1 MKYSQYL
8 AIAALLGLVDATT
21 QFGIIERKT
30 NQEKLYIQMKNQEE
44 EDDESD
50 DDEYNNHLVQTDKI
64 LEKVQGWGGWG
75 PHMHEFPGN
84 NNEFGNWVDAYE
96 RVAPERFQGDAADDG
111 IPPVDKFTQNLIENY
126 AFEAATG
133 PDKDGKTAWDAHHP
147 LPSGKF
153 LISKTQGYKL
163 AQEILC
169 THFKKCG
176 PAGEEFLNEY
186 AGDQHSFGT
195 RWEEAWNYWDVLKA
209 GKIDAV
215 GASVLYRHLC
225 LPLGALDLQ

>member
-1 MKYSQYL
+1 M
-8 AIAALLGLVDATT
+8 
-21 QFGIIERKT
+21 
-30 NQEKLYIQMKNQEE
+30 
-44 EDDESD
+44 
-50 DDEYNNHLVQTDKI
+50 DK
-64 LEKVQGWGGWG
+64 
-75 PHMHEFPGN
+75 FPGTQ
-84 NNEFGNWVDAYE
+84 NEYGNWVDPYE
-96 RVAPERFQGDAADDG
+96 RVAPVIFTGDAADQDYV
-111 IPPVDKFTQNLIENY
+111 PTDRFTQNMIDNY

-133 PDKDGKTAWDAHHP
+133 PDKDGKTAYDAHHP
-147 LPSGKF
+147 LPSGRF
-153 LISKTQGYKL
+153 FISKAQGRKL
-163 AQEILC
+163 GEEILC

-176 PAGEEFLNEY
+176 ADAGEWLDEY